1 MTTYTNFQ
9 QKSIIIPAGCTDNSV
24 RKRRHSPLHNGIL
37 IYSQI
42 PFTNTHDL

>member
-9 QKSIIIPAGCTDNSV
+9 QKSIIIPAGCTDNS
-24 RKRRHSPLHNGIL
+24 HSPLHNGIL